1 MLKKCVS
8 FTAKLELWRQDW
20 EATSLVYCFEYTAPL
35 SVSKYSKMTHGWKV
49 NTQAAQKTAS
59 LFFFH
64 LFPPPHKR
72 SFKMKGFLFEM
83 QSEEITP
90 SSCFNTDKYRLSTNQ
105 MWSEERLQIGG
116 RMVWREENKKEE
128 KHHHQRLIPTEIV
141 PCGQDLAKEKSP
153 LWVHISTAGLWGWDL
168 H

>member
-1 MLKKCVS
+1 MGEKWTRKQLKK
-8 FTAKLELWRQDW
+8 Q
-20 EATSLVYCFEYTAPL
+20 LVY
-35 SVSKYSKMTHGWKV
+35 
-49 NTQAAQKTAS
+49 
-59 LFFFH
+59 FFFIYS
-64 LFPPPHKR
+64 PPHKR

-141 PCGQDLAKEKSP
+141 PCGQDLKKRALSGFTSVQQVCGGGTCIKVQTGVGEGQLQDQNGHQGSECNLPSP
-153 LWVHISTAGLWGWDL
+153 VWTVAYVSTLALTL
-168 H
+168 F